1 MNKEKQKMLKTLQ
14 VEIVHPKAER
24 ILKELAA
31 VELIR
36 IGKKE
41 SLRTRL
47 ARLSHSIEQH
57 QQKHGNPEP
66 LGMEEITAEVKT
78 VRAERYASRCS
89 VIDRNLPRPKG

>member
-1 MNKEKQKMLKTLQ
+1 MLKTLQ

-36 IGKKE
+36 IGKRE

-47 ARLSHSIEQH
+47 DRLSRNIEQH
-57 QQKHGNPEP
+57 QKKHGKPQP
-66 LGMEEITAEVKT
+66 LCIEEITAEVKK
-78 VRAERYASRCS
+78 VRAERYAKQQK
-89 VIDRNLPRPKG
+89 D